1 MNRKFLIAWLV
12 IFIAWFAGS
21 FIVHGVLLRP
31 DYRLLTTLFRPEMD
45 QGKFF
50 PLMSLAHAM
59 LAGAFV
65 WIYARGAE
73 AKPWASQGVRFG
85 VAVAL
90 LTVAPSYLIYFV
102 VQPMPMNVTIK
113 QIVFDGALTVILG
126 ILVAW
131 LYRDRARP
139 A

>member
-31 DYRLLTTLFRPEMD
+31 DYMLLTTLFRPEMD
-45 QGKFF
+45 PGKFF
-50 PLMSLAHAM
+50 PLMLLAHAM

-73 AKPWASQGVRFG
+73 AKPWAAQGVRFG

-139 A
+139 T